1 MNEKQRDS
9 PESESKPIMVRFFLT
24 PEKWLVLRRLALQEN
39 LGTGQM
45 AAKLV
50 EKALE
55 ESLNAVR

>member
-9 PESESKPIMVRFFLT
+9 PEYKPISVRFVLT
-24 PEKWLVLRRLALQEN
+24 TEKWLILRRLALQEN

-55 ESLNAVR
+55 ESLSSAR